1 MAGDALKVSEIAIL
15 LALMAEAQEVSNVD
29 LKDRYGFT
37 LTGESKSGLNAM
49 KLVTSRKVGR
59 AFVHELTDPGWARC
73 RDELTAACPP
83 RAGTA
88 GGALY
93 AVLHGLHRYLARTE
107 LSLSDVFG
115 RSGVTPQPVPLDVEA
130 QIRAAYG
137 RAKRQPAGWVAL
149 TDLRPL
155 FSALPR
161 GAVDETLARMD
172 GRPGIRLL
180 PKENQK
186 VLTAADHEAAV
197 IVGGR
202 DYHSLFIEGA

>member
-1 MAGDALKVSEIAIL
+1 MGDALKVSEVGVL

-29 LKDRYGFT
+29 LKERYGFT
-37 LTGESKSGLNAM
+37 LTGKAKDDLNAK
-49 KLVTSRKVGR
+49 KLVSSRKVGR
-59 AFVHELTDPGWARC
+59 AFVHELTDLGWARC
-73 RDELTAACPP
+73 RDELAAACPAG
-83 RAGTA
+83 AGTA

-93 AVLHGLHRYLARTE
+93 ALLHGLNRYLARTE

-115 RSGVTPQPVPLDVEA
+115 RSGGTPAARPLDVEA

-137 RAKRQPAGWVAL
+137 RARRQPAGWVAL

-155 FSALPR
+155 LNALPR
-161 GAVDETLARMD
+161 SAVDETLAAMD

-186 VLTAADHEAAV
+186 VLTAADHDAAV
-197 IVGGR
+197 IVGDR
-202 DYHSLFIEGA
+202 DYHSLLIEGA